1 MAITYHAG
9 RRIQGTST
17 DFGTAGA
24 GIPAVAGGW
33 KELGRTTLGSAG
45 DIIDI
50 ASLPNKRYYMVLEN
64 ILGDSGE
71 VSPEIT
77 FNGDTGTNY
86 PIRRSNNGGTDW
98 TSTTYNYMYNAYGG
112 TISDRFIVG
121 YIANKSDK
129 EKLYQHH
136 QCINV
141 NRSNAGTAPD
151 RNELA
156 SKWVN
161 TSDPIDQITV
171 TNSGG
176 GSFDTGAEVV
186 ILGWDDSDTHT
197 TNFWEEI
204 GTASGTGVLDVT
216 ASAAKKYNWIQGWYH
231 PTTSA
236 NTGFQLGNG
245 SLDTGSNYSY
255 RQSINGGAD
264 GTGASTTGGFMYGTG
279 ADATIKMFFNIFFVN
294 NSANEKLVI
303 CNLTYNNTAGAGTAP
318 NRIESVTKWAN
329 TSAQADHFGLTLSAG
344 TADATSEVKW
354 WGSN

>member
-1 MAITYHAG
+1 MTIEWLAG
-9 RRIQGTST
+9 NRIRGTSAERT
-17 DFGTAGA
+17 STT
-24 GIPAVAGGW
+24 GIGNAVGGW
-33 KELGRTTLGSAG
+33 KEVGRTTLGSAG

-176 GSFDTGAEVV
+176 GSFDTGSEVV
-186 ILGWDDSDTHT
+186 VLGWDPADTHS
-197 TNFWEEI
+197 TNFWEELTSVDLSSVAY
-204 GTASGTGVLDVT
+204 GTITSKKYLWFQASYVASGGTL
-216 ASAAKKYNWIQGWYH
+216 I
-231 PTTSA
+231 P
-236 NTGFQLGNG
+236 QLQVGNG
-245 SLDTGSNYSY
+245 GLDTTSNYSE
-255 RQSINGGAD
+255 RVSTNGGAD
-264 GTGASTTGGFMYGTG
+264 GAGAPRADISINPDTLDSGENGFVNGF
-279 ADATIKMFFNIFFVN
+279 IIN
-294 NSANEKLVI
+294 NSANEKLMMG
-303 CNLTYNNTAGAGTAP
+303 NTVHTSTAEATTAP
-318 NRIESVTKWAN
+318 VRREWVGKWAN
-329 TSAQADHFGLTLSAG
+329 TSNQIDTLGFIFTGTG
-344 TADATSEVKW
+344 TATGTLKI
-354 WGSN
+354 WGSD